1 MKLTD
6 FNNISKNVL
15 KFHSNDLKT
24 TPPEAEFTIRVEFS
38 KPKLKISIT
47 ITKASKLRSFGASYI
62 VTYGGSF

>member
-24 TPPEAEFTIRVEFS
+24 TPPEAEFTINKWSVEQDS
-38 KPKLKISIT
+38 NCDSI
-47 ITKASKLRSFGASYI
+47 
-62 VTYGGSF
+62 

>member
-24 TPPEAEFTIRVEFS
+24 TPPEAEFTNDKQMVGR
-38 KPKLKISIT
+38 
-47 ITKASKLRSFGASYI
+47 ARQ
-62 VTYGGSF
+62 

>member
-24 TPPEAEFTIRVEFS
+24 TPPEAEFTINKWSV
-38 KPKLKISIT
+38 
-47 ITKASKLRSFGASYI
+47 
-62 VTYGGSF
+62 